1 MKSDIVF
8 GYDILTYNG
17 EMPNCLDPKFL
28 PSIYQGSDFDYSN
41 SLEFIKK
48 RWNVEWA
55 LYNSSYYDIWVEK
68 KSIFHIKNDRKNGKN
83 YRWFYPIEPFGNL
96 EQFFGVNSDFK
107 FALDLIS
114 KAALKEIVEGNGNLL
129 INYLIDGGTAFET
142 VNFEK
147 FIKFTRE
154 NNIPDEKVYFV
165 FSDFKLK
172 ENLEKLNTK
181 YKVLDFS
188 FNMIAKAQEFYN
200 TFRDPNYKYWGEDA
214 YEPQFGK
221 PISKPSTAVT
231 KEEFLESIGKD
242 KKDFLLLN
250 RHFKLHR
257 LLLLSQLYKMGLE
270 KNLVSWDKNFYFQV
284 NENQFLMYDNNPDFL
299 ELIKNT
305 SSILDVVDITRIA
318 GFGYENKEIYLN
330 SYVNIVTE
338 SVYFQQD
345 ENFPSG
351 YLSEKIW
358 KPIGHCQPFI
368 LAGPSKSLKY
378 IKERFG
384 YKTFHPYID
393 ETYDLEENDFKRLEL
408 IQKEIEKFASK
419 TKEEK
424 DEFLNNVKDICI
436 FNQNLF
442 LNYGVNSWKPGL
454 ENTEIMRVI
463 NFLMDYRKKII

>member
-1 MKSDIVF
+1 MKTDIIF

-17 EMPNCLDPKFL
+17 EIPNCLEPKFL
-28 PSIYQGSDFDYSN
+28 PSIHQGSDFDYSN
-41 SLEFIKK
+41 SLEFFKK
-48 RWNVEWA
+48 RWDVGWA

-68 KSIFHIKNDRKNGKN
+68 KSIFHIKNDRKQNKN
-83 YRWFYPIEPFGNL
+83 YKWFYPIEPFANL
-96 EQFFGVNSDFK
+96 EQFFGLNSYNK

-114 KAALKEIVEGNGNLL
+114 KPALKEIVEGNGNLL
-129 INYLIDGGTAFET
+129 INYLIDGGTAFQT
-142 VNFEK
+142 ANFEK

-154 NNIPDEKVYFV
+154 SSIPDEKVYFV

-172 ENLEKLNTK
+172 ENLQKLNTK

-188 FNMIAKAQEFYN
+188 FNMISKAQEFYN
-200 TFRDPNYKYWGEDA
+200 IFKDPNYKYWGENS

-221 PISKPSTAVT
+221 IISKPSTAVT
-231 KEEFLESIGKD
+231 EEEFLASIGKER
-242 KKDFLLLN
+242 KDFLLLN

-257 LLLLSQLYKMGLE
+257 LLLLSHLHKIGLE

-284 NENQFLMYDNNPDFL
+284 DDQQFLNFDNNLDFL
-299 ELIKNT
+299 NIIKDT
-305 SSILDVVDITRIA
+305 SSILDVADITKIA
-318 GFGYENKEIYLN
+318 GFGYENKDIYLN
-330 SYVNIVTE
+330 TYINIVTE

-345 ENFPSG
+345 KDFPSG

-378 IKERFG
+378 IRERFG
-384 YKTFHPYID
+384 FKTFSPFID
-393 ETYDLEENDFKRLEL
+393 ESYDLVEDEMERIEL
-408 IQKEIEKFASK
+408 IKNEITKFSNK

-436 FNQNLF
+436 YNQKLF
-442 LNYGVNSWKPGL
+442 LNYGVNSWKKGI
-454 ENTEIMRVI
+454 ENTEIFKVI
-463 NFLMDYRKKII
+463 NFFTDKGNKVI